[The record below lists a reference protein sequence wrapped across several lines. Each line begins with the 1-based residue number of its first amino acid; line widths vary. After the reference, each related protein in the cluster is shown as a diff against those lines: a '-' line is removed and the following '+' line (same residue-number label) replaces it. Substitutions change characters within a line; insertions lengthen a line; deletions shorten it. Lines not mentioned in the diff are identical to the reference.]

1 MDYLDHKILKALQE
15 NARISFT
22 EISKNV
28 GLSSPSVA
36 ERIRKMEDD
45 EIITGYSVDISHQK
59 LNRQLHAIIHL
70 RAFTGKL
77 KAFLI
82 RVNKIEEVQNCYR
95 VTGNE
100 NIIMEVILRDQHH
113 LEELIDTLIE
123 YGETRTHI
131 VLSQLVKNNLSLN

>member
-15 NARISFT
+15 NARISFK

-59 LNRQLHAIIHL
+59 LNRQLHEIIHL
-70 RAFTGKL
+70 RAFNGNL